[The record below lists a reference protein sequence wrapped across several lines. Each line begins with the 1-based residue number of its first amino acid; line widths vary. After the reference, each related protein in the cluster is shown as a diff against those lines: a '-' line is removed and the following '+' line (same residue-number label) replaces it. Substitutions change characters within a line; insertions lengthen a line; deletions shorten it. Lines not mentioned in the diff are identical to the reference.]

1 MMTNHNANPICNSKG
16 DPNPINP
23 TNPNTRYR
31 YEYGTLN
38 SMFAQVALKCS
49 CPRVKICFSFFC
61 LKVTVTQQLFH
72 LRNGAFRLGLS

>member
-49 CPRVKICFSFFC
+49 CPRFYPLVRVAYWALTIVQHCV
-61 LKVTVTQQLFH
+61 LE
-72 LRNGAFRLGLS
+72 RM